1 VYNRDMTEYD
11 KNPERYDKLDE
22 QTYIDSEQDE
32 VVFVLDESQ
41 SEQINRLLAE
51 REAQLG
57 ADD

>member
-1 VYNRDMTEYD
+1 MTEYD